1 MAEPSG
7 ARQRA
12 AVLLSQYS
20 SFEAQVIINGSL
32 SVAEKA
38 YQEAA
43 RDADTYHGE
52 DLLHKLAAALYELMV
67 DYPECIQCKEQL
79 QEQDDVVLFDGGSPR
94 KVRLTPRQWLADGA
108 THVDCQP
115 KAHPA
120 NP

>member
-20 SFEAQVIINGSL
+20 SFEAQEIINGSL

-38 YQEAA
+38 YQEAVG
-43 RDADTYHGE
+43 DADTYQGE
-52 DLLHKLAAALYELMV
+52 ELLHQLAAARYELIV
-67 DYPECIQCKEQL
+67 KCPKCLQCKEL
-79 QEQDDVVLFDGGSPR
+79 LLEQDVVVLFDGGSPR
-94 KVRLTPRQWLADGA
+94 EVRLTPRQWLAEGV
-108 THVDCQP
+108 THADCE
-115 KAHPA
+115 HPA